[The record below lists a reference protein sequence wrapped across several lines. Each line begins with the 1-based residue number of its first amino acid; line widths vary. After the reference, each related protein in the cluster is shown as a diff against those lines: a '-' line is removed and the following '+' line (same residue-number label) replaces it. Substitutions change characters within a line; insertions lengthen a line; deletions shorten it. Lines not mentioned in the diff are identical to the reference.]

1 MTDLL
6 LSSLGW
12 TPHFASQVEPGKA
25 CTPAR
30 ITGVERSH
38 ILALGATGPLRLLV
52 PQGTGS
58 TAVGDWVL
66 HDGTTVTRRL
76 APRTELV
83 RRNAGDTSRR
93 QLIASNV
100 DTLGVVTSCNAD
112 FNPAR
117 LERYLSVAAQAGC
130 APLVILTKADKA
142 DPEPYLEQARALSP
156 LVVALALNAKHPEEV
171 VERLTPWVSEG
182 RTLALV
188 GSSGV
193 GKTTIQNAL
202 TGVQAATQDIRA
214 DDAKG
219 RHTTTARALRR
230 TLAGGCL
237 IDTPGIRE
245 LGLVDAA
252 EGVGEVFSDL
262 VDLASNCRF
271 RDCSHDREPGCA
283 IQAAIAAGTLDPDR
297 LRRFQKLEREDRA
310 HTEALH
316 QRHARDRTFG
326 KATSQGAARA
336 KWKRRGPEA
345 EE

>member
-1 MTDLL
+1 VTDPV

-12 TPHFASQVEPGKA
+12 SPHFTRQVEPDEA
-25 CTPAR
+25 SIPAR
-30 ITGVERSH
+30 VSGVERSH
-38 ILALGATGPLRLLV
+38 IMALGVEGPVRLLV
-52 PQGTGS
+52 PEGTGS
-58 TAVGDWVL
+58 IAVGDWVL
-66 HDGTTVTRRL
+66 QDGVQVTRRL
-76 APRTELV
+76 TPATEIV

-93 QLIASNV
+93 QLIAANV
-100 DTLGVVTSCNAD
+100 DTLGIVTSCNAD

-117 LERYLSVAAQAGC
+117 LERYIAVAAQAGC
-130 APLVILTKADKA
+130 LPLVILTKADQA
-142 DPEPYLEQARALSP
+142 DNPERYLQEARVLSP
-156 LVVALALNAKHPEEV
+156 LVVALALNAKDPEEV
-171 VERLTPWVSEG
+171 ARLTPWVEAG
-182 RTLALV
+182 QTLALV

-193 GKTTIQNAL
+193 GKTTLQNAL

-252 EGVGEVFSDL
+252 EGVEEVFSD
-262 VDLASNCRF
+262 VAELAAGCRF
-271 RDCSHDREPGCA
+271 RDCTHNQEPGCA
-283 IQAAIAAGTLDPDR
+283 VQAAIAAGSLDPER
-297 LRRFQKLEREDRA
+297 LRRYRKLEREDRL

-316 QRHARDRTFG
+316 EKRARNRDWA
-326 KATSQGAARA
+326 KATSHGSARA

-345 EE
+345 ED